1 MKFDINKLTLSA
13 VLFSIISTVPAAENK
28 QKYQCWTNEDGITEC
43 GNYVPPQYSQSGF
56 QEFND
61 QGIPVGK
68 VDRAPTPEELAQL
81 EQQKEVERQRQAQ
94 LKKDQALLAL
104 FSTERDIELA
114 RSAVLN
120 TIDGQ
125 INGMETVLAGYKAN
139 LTDLEKSYEKSQ
151 DNPSVSASQL
161 QTIQTDIASAKRRIQ
176 DTEDTLQ
183 KRKEERQKVE
193 EEYDIYKQRFQDIMR
208 RGGVP
213 RKKADDEQAGDEDE

>member
-1 MKFDINKLTLSA
+1 MKFDINKLTIFA
-13 VLFSIISTVPAAENK
+13 VLSSIISAVPAAENK

-61 QGIPVGK
+61 QGMPIGEVN
-68 VDRAPTPEELAQL
+68 RAPTPEELVQL
-81 EQQKEVERQRQAQ
+81 EQQEEAERQRQAQ

-114 RSAVLN
+114 RSAMLN

-125 INGMETVLAGYKAN
+125 INGTETVLAGYKAN
-139 LTDLEKSYEKSQ
+139 LADLEKSYEKSQ
-151 DNPSVSASQL
+151 DNPAVSASQL
-161 QTIQTDIASAKRRIQ
+161 QTIQTNIANAKRRIQ
-176 DTEDTLQ
+176 DTEDTLR
-183 KRKEERQKVE
+183 KRQEERQKVE
-193 EEYDIYKQRFQDIMR
+193 AEYDIYKQRFQDIMK

-213 RKKADDEQAGDEDE
+213 RKKANDNQAGE